1 MVIYIITIIIISVII
16 ISIMFTIHFIKNLI
30 FKNLSLRYE
39 EKPTYIREYTIYDKN
54 KDKIINFLSQIN
66 KISQF
71 DDDIL
76 KPIFSKGS
84 NRLFQ
89 LINLINDDIF
99 YNLQKNNFKLFF
111 IAQFIILNQVFG
123 DANHRMSIY
132 ILKIYSTYTQKEID
146 FVMNFTERIHCY
158 KGDLHHVNLWKVYGE
173 LMYPN
178 IEKIFD
184 NKEVSLLLTK

>member
-1 MVIYIITIIIISVII
+1 
-16 ISIMFTIHFIKNLI
+16 MFTVHFIKNLI

-39 EKPTYIREYTIYDKN
+39 EQPTYIREYTIYDKN
-54 KDKIINFLSQIN
+54 KDKIIDFLSQIN

-71 DDDIL
+71 GDNIL
-76 KPIFSKGS
+76 KPIFSKGI

-99 YNLQKNNFKLFF
+99 YNSQKNNFKLFF

-132 ILKIYSTYTQKEID
+132 ILNRYSTYTQKEID
-146 FVMNFTERIHCY
+146 FIMNFTERIHYY
-158 KGDLHHVNLWKVYGE
+158 KGDLHRANLWKVYGE
-173 LMYPN
+173 IMYPN
-178 IEKIFD
+178 IEIIFD